1 MASAS
6 ASASSRMMKRYVVSS
21 LLSSRTVTA
30 RLRTTTRAKQ
40 GKVSGGGFAKHLS
53 ETQQASRK
61 KTLVSTVD
69 SIMRETTE
77 IERRAEENIRHDK
90 KKKMKKIQG
99 DTGIGDMLPED
110 IQKEHAAR
118 GRVDFVTVRL
128 RQKAL
133 SLILSE
139 RALKKKIFY
148 EMMMYIDMYTV
159 VVCGYVLGRDAAM
172 SVYMHE
178 NIRNGME
185 LCLRKRCVCGRTC
198 VFSMEAFS

>member
-90 KKKMKKIQG
+90 KKKKKKKIQG

-148 EMMMYIDMYTV
+148 EM
-159 VVCGYVLGRDAAM
+159 
-172 SVYMHE
+172 
-178 NIRNGME
+178 
-185 LCLRKRCVCGRTC
+185 RCISICTLWWC
-198 VFSMEAFS
+198 VDTYSGEMLP

>member
-1 MASAS
+1 MASASAS

-90 KKKMKKIQG
+90 NNNKKKKKKKIQG

-148 EMMMYIDMYTV
+148 EM
-159 VVCGYVLGRDAAM
+159 
-172 SVYMHE
+172 
-178 NIRNGME
+178 
-185 LCLRKRCVCGRTC
+185 RCISICTLWWC
-198 VFSMEAFS
+198 VDTYSGEMLP

>member
-1 MASAS
+1 MASASAS
-6 ASASSRMMKRYVVSS
+6 ASASSRMMKRRVVSS

-77 IERRAEENIRHDK
+77 IERRAEENIRHDNNNNK
-90 KKKMKKIQG
+90 KKKIQG

-128 RQKAL
+128 RQKDIVPH
-133 SLILSE
+133 LIRTGSE
-139 RALKKKIFY
+139 KKIF
-148 EMMMYIDMYTV
+148 M
-159 VVCGYVLGRDAAM
+159 R
-172 SVYMHE
+172 
-178 NIRNGME
+178 
-185 LCLRKRCVCGRTC
+185 
-198 VFSMEAFS
+198 